1 MASQKDIAK
10 KINSLEK
17 QISTHEEKIRRNP
30 DDRCVSHWRKEI
42 DEFKKQAKKLQQE
55 LNTLSAE
62 RHCYNCGTTRL
73 FNGNKC
79 TKCGIREV

>member
-42 DEFKKQAKKLQQE
+42 DEFKNRL
-55 LNTLSAE
+55 
-62 RHCYNCGTTRL
+62 RNC
-73 FNGNKC
+73 NKN
-79 TKCGIREV
+79 